1 MAELKVGY
9 ILKSFPVLSQTF
21 VLNEL
26 ATLQTLG
33 VPFEIFSVLNPPPSP
48 VEHQVTR
55 SLLKY
60 IIPWR
65 QVRKPVTE
73 VWLANLYL
81 LACCGPRRYQ
91 RAHQLTEAG
100 QFFHGWR
107 AFARLAYWA
116 DYLRRRGVNHLHA
129 HFGTEGASV
138 ARIFA
143 TLLQIPFSVTLH
155 ANDIFL
161 PPPDLGEKLHE
172 AAFIVTVSQ
181 YNKSYL
187 LDTYPG
193 LDPSK
198 IHILHPWVDLSRFT
212 PPTTRASDGVLRL
225 LSVGRL
231 VEKKGHRYLIE
242 ACQLL
247 QAQSVDFECRIV
259 GDGPLRPELEAVIA
273 GYDLEERVHLLGALS
288 HSEVLSLLAWCEVF
302 ALPCVI
308 AGDGDRDGMPVAL
321 AEAMAMQVPVVST
334 DIVGIGELV
343 RPGTGR
349 LVPPRDPVALSEALQ
364 TIWAAGES
372 DRALMGRR
380 GRDVIAANFN
390 LLEGTRELVSLFQR
404 MGAD

>member
-26 ATLQTLG
+26 ATLRTLG
-33 VPFEIFSVLNPPPSP
+33 VPFEIVPVLDPPPSP
-48 VEHQVTR
+48 VQHQVTE
-55 SLLKY
+55 SLLRY
-60 IIPWR
+60 VIPWR
-65 QVRKPVTE
+65 QTRKPVTE
-73 VWLANLYL
+73 VGLANLRL
-81 LACCGPRRYQ
+81 LAYQGPRRYR
-91 RAHQLTEAG
+91 RARQLTEAG
-100 QFFHGWR
+100 QFFRGWR
-107 AFARLAYWA
+107 AFARFAYWA
-116 DYLRRRGVNHLHA
+116 DYLRCRGVNHLHA

-143 TLLQIPFSVTLH
+143 TLLQIPFSVTMH

-193 LDPSK
+193 LDPGK

-212 PPTTRASDGVLRL
+212 PPPTRPSDGELRL

-242 ACQLL
+242 ACHLL
-247 QAQSVDFECRIV
+247 RAQGVDFECRIV
-259 GDGPLRPELEAVIA
+259 GDGPLRSELESLIA
-273 GYDLEERVHLLGALS
+273 HYGLEERVHLLGALP
-288 HSEVLSLLAWCEVF
+288 HSEVMSLLAWCDVF
-302 ALPCVI
+302 ALPCII
-308 AGDGDRDGMPVAL
+308 AEDGDRDGMPVVL
-321 AEAMAMQVPVVST
+321 AEAMAMEVPVVSS

-343 RPGTGR
+343 RSDTGR
-349 LVPPRDPVALSEALQ
+349 LVPPRDPVALAEALQ
-364 TIWAAGES
+364 ALWAAGES
-372 DRALMGRR
+372 TRAAMGHRS
-380 GRDVIAANFN
+380 RDVIAANFN
-390 LLEGTRELVSLFQR
+390 LLEGTRELVAMFQR
-404 MGAD
+404 VAAS

>member
-26 ATLQTLG
+26 ATLRTLG
-33 VPFEIFSVLNPPPSP
+33 VPFEIVPVLDLPPSP
-48 VEHQVTR
+48 VQHQVTE
-55 SLLKY
+55 SLLRCV
-60 IIPWR
+60 IPWR
-65 QVRKPVTE
+65 QTRKPVTE
-73 VWLANLYL
+73 VGLANLRL
-81 LACCGPRRYQ
+81 LVYRGPRRYR
-91 RAHQLTEAG
+91 RARQLTEAG
-100 QFFHGWR
+100 QFFRGWR
-107 AFARLAYWA
+107 AFARFAYWA

-143 TLLQIPFSVTLH
+143 TLLQIPFSITLH

-193 LDPSK
+193 LDRSK

-212 PPTTRASDGVLRL
+212 PPPPRPSDGVLRL

-231 VEKKGHRYLIE
+231 VEKKGHCYLIE

-247 QAQSVDFECRIV
+247 RAQGVDFECRIV
-259 GDGPLRPELEAVIA
+259 GDGPLRSELGSLIA
-273 GYDLEERVHLLGALS
+273 HYGLEERVHLLGALP
-288 HSEVLSLLAWCEVF
+288 HSGVMSLLAWCDVF
-302 ALPCVI
+302 ALPCII
-308 AGDGDRDGMPVAL
+308 AEDGDRDGMPVVL
-321 AEAMAMQVPVVST
+321 AEAMAMEVPVVSS

-343 RPGTGR
+343 RSDTGR
-349 LVPPRDPVALSEALQ
+349 LVPPRDPVALAEALQ
-364 TIWAAGES
+364 ALWAAGES
-372 DRALMGRR
+372 TRAAMGHRS
-380 GRDVIAANFN
+380 RDVIAANFN
-390 LLEGTRELVSLFQR
+390 LLEGTRELVAMFQR
-404 MGAD
+404 VAAS